1 MPVKEPT
8 VTTSA
13 RTKPSLIRRGLT
25 FVEVMIAASILAI
38 AAMASLELLAASD
51 ATSLTAR
58 RQALAAIEGERAL
71 STVADIVRKGGSIPS
86 ASAMSESLVGEAL
99 GGCTV
104 RMTGTPAVVSFTIPS
119 ATPDGPPRV
128 VDLSVVNLVVE
139 ILDPAG
145 ETLVEFERAVPA
157 HSGGS

>member
-1 MPVKEPT
+1 M
-8 VTTSA
+8 TTTA
-13 RTKPSLIRRGLT
+13 RIKPSLVRRGLT

-71 STVADIVRKGGSIPS
+71 STVAETVRGGGAIPS
-86 ASAMSESLVGEAL
+86 TKAMSEALVGEAL
-99 GGCTV
+99 DGCTV

-128 VDLSVVNLVVE
+128 VDLAVVNLVVE
-139 ILDPAG
+139 ILDPSG

>member
-1 MPVKEPT
+1 VKEPI
-8 VTTSA
+8 VTTTA
-13 RTKPSLIRRGLT
+13 RIKPSLVRRGLT

-71 STVADIVRKGGSIPS
+71 STVAETVRGGGAIPS
-86 ASAMSESLVGEAL
+86 TKAMSEALVGEAL
-99 GGCTV
+99 DGCTV

-128 VDLSVVNLVVE
+128 VDLAVVNLVVE
-139 ILDPAG
+139 ILDPSG